1 MAPCR
6 SPGSRDDPSRATE
19 DRPGSWTPGWRPDS
33 APVRRSRPLAGTGN
47 GIANRRVADATVG
60 GGPARRPRTVPAI
73 AVRRSRLACRAAA
86 RAAGCPGR
94 RFRELRRARDPQ
106 GRERGTA
113 AESRRIGRFRRAGRT
128 SGARVPNASRAAS
141 RSCALRS
148 SRPARRTLPEDRAG
162 GPVGGHPDPAQRRPI
177 VRARARPRL
186 INNPSAARR
195 SSAAASSPSAC
206 LSAMARSAARLK
218 GSSGAAALVKM

>member
-1 MAPCR
+1 MAPRR

-60 GGPARRPRTVPAI
+60 GGPGPC
-73 AVRRSRLACRAAA
+73 RRSPSGAPGWHAAQRLGRPGVLAAAFGSFVGPGIRRAAD
-86 RAAGCPGR
+86 AGPLPKASGSDA
-94 RFRELRRARDPQ
+94 FAGPA
-106 GRERGTA
+106 ER
-113 AESRRIGRFRRAGRT
+113 

-162 GPVGGHPDPAQRRPI
+162 GPVGVHPDPAQRRPI

-195 SSAAASSPSAC
+195 SSAAASSPSVC

>member
-1 MAPCR
+1 MAPRR

-94 RFRELRRARDPQ
+94 RVRELRRARDPQ

-141 RSCALRS
+141 RSCACV
-148 SRPARRTLPEDRAG
+148 PPGQPG
-162 GPVGGHPDPAQRRPI
+162 GPSRRIARAVRSEVTRIPLSVDPSSGPGRGRGSSTIRRPRGG
-177 VRARARPRL
+177 VPPPHPRRAPA
-186 INNPSAARR
+186 
-195 SSAAASSPSAC
+195 
-206 LSAMARSAARLK
+206 
-218 GSSGAAALVKM
+218 